1 MSHSGMT
8 NVTFHV
14 DTEQAKKTIQ
24 RKCSVSVASL
34 PRYPLQL
41 RTVSTIHPSAH
52 TPSLSSAVTVSSDT
66 SLSTLL
72 TQTLLPHLPTT
83 PHTLYDLTLS
93 PTKPVTLTE
102 ETDDDVGEN
111 SVTLY
116 SLGEDNSN
124 TP

>member
-14 DTEQAKKTIQ
+14 DTEKVKKTIQ
-24 RKCSVSVASL
+24 L
-34 PRYPLQL
+34 
-41 RTVSTIHPSAH
+41 
-52 TPSLSSAVTVSSDT
+52 TVSSDT

-72 TQTLLPHLPTT
+72 TQTLLPHLPKT

-93 PTKPVTLTE
+93 PPKPVTLTE

-124 TP
+124 TPQSNQEPSEPATRVAKKRA